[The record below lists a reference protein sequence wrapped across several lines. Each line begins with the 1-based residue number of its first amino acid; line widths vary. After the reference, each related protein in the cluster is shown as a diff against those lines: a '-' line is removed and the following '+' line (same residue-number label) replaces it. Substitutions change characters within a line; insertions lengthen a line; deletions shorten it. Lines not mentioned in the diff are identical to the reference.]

1 MPSRSTINT
10 SSADII
16 THIWKTTK
24 TELSVFSNTTTST
37 RWEFI
42 RKPYSIVH
50 FYILVDFGYRKKI
63 LIENV
68 ISNSIILCF
77 SINHHIILI

>member
-16 THIWKTTK
+16 THIRKTTK
-24 TELSVFSNTTTST
+24 TEQSVFSNSTTST
-37 RWEFI
+37 RWKFI

-50 FYILVDFGYRKKI
+50 FYIFFDLGYRKLI
-63 LIENV
+63 LILNV
-68 ISNSIILCF
+68 ISNYFKKCKNSKGY
-77 SINHHIILI
+77 